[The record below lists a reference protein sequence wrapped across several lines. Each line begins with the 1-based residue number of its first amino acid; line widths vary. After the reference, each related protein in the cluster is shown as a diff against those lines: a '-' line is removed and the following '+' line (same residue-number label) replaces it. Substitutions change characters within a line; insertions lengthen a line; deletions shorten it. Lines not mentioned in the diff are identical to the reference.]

1 MIYLCLS
8 WDFMQE
14 NCFPV
19 NIFTQT
25 FPCNNISLSNI
36 KLVKTGDYENER
48 KQHDKKSGET

>member
-48 KQHDKKSGET
+48 KQHDKESGKT